1 MNTLKKMTV
10 ATVLGVVTLGSTAFV
25 CAEAPQ
31 STNRSTNQGGLNVS
45 AAMAAV
51 DRQVACD
58 VSEQM
63 RTALEAPRTARV
75 RQSPSV
81 SITEV
86 ADVVVVA
93 ATRLPSLDPIEV
105 ARATSA
111 QARL

>member
-25 CAEAPQ
+25 CAAAPKAA
-31 STNRSTNQGGLNVS
+31 LDIS
-45 AAMAAV
+45 AAMSAV
-51 DRQVACD
+51 DQQVACE
-58 VSEQM
+58 VSTHM

-81 SITEV
+81 SISEI

-93 ATRLPSLDPIEV
+93 ATRLPALDPIEV
-105 ARATSA
+105 ARLARTA